1 MKLVKIFAGLVVLIL
16 VLVFLMQNT
25 KVVSVNL
32 VFAQYENGQV
42 AMIMLGALSFGILIG
57 YGVAVTNILS
67 SKTEIRSL
75 KTKNRRLSD
84 ELNELRNVA
93 IDEGIYD
100 TDEGED
106 IH

>member
-16 VLVFLMQNT
+16 VLVFLIQNT

-32 VFAQYENGQV
+32 VFAQYENVQV
-42 AMIMLGALSFGILIG
+42 AMIMLGALSVGILIG

-84 ELNELRNVA
+84 ELNDLRNVA

>member
-32 VFAQYENGQV
+32 VFAQFENVQV
-42 AMIMLGALSFGILIG
+42 AMIMLGALSVGILIG
-57 YGVAVTNILS
+57 YGVALTNILS

-84 ELNELRNVA
+84 ELNDLRNVA